1 MYHPT
6 NFTIKQR
13 RKIHEAFKAAKVL
26 LSREYRRERSSYIC
40 LALSYTKLPSFF
52 MAQRIVHYRLR
63 IQGRDHTAYAYL
75 RDVVRVPMPLL
86 TDRNVQ
92 EFRHR
97 WLDSLI
103 EEFKVEEP
111 LP

>member
-6 NFTIKQR
+6 NFTVEQQQ
-13 RKIHEAFKAAKVL
+13 KIHETFKAAKVL
-26 LSREYRRERSSYIC
+26 LSEYRSSYIC
-40 LALSYTKLPSFF
+40 LALSYTKLPGFP
-52 MAQRIVHYRLR
+52 MAQKIVHYRLR
-63 IQGRDHTAYAYL
+63 IQGRDHTAYSYL
-75 RDVVRVPMPLL
+75 RDVVRVPVPLL